1 MRRLLTSIDLSQHIE
16 EFRQAVRRSLNPPRR
31 QPYMTIRR
39 HSSYGGN
46 FGTHHQW
53 ALYCTTCNI
62 PGIEQPI
69 IVAQMPTWELALT
82 AAGRHARLHHGH
94 ADT

>member
-16 EFRQAVRRSLNPPRR
+16 EFRQALDHILNPPERR
-31 QPYMTIRR
+31 PYMIIRR

-46 FGTHHQW
+46 FGTHHEW
-53 ALYCTTCNI
+53 VLYCTTCDI

-69 IVAQMPTWELALT
+69 IVAQMPTWELTIT
-82 AAGRHARLHHGH
+82 AAGRHARMHHRTGV
-94 ADT
+94 